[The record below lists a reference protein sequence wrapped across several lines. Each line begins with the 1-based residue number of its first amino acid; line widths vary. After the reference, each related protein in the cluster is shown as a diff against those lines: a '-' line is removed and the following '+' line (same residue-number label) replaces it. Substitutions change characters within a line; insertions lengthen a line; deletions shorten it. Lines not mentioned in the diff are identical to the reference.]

1 MSAFVAVARNGGFAA
16 AARSLGMSS
25 TAVSRHVAQL
35 EQSLGVTL
43 LRRTTRSVT
52 LTESGAR
59 YLPQAAA
66 ILEEIERLNAQTS
79 ANERKLQGSLRLSA
93 PPGTASDLVVP
104 LVLEFAETHAD
115 IDIELS
121 LTERRVDLVAE
132 GYDAAIRSG
141 PLSDS
146 RLIARQIA
154 TMRYGLFAS
163 PAYLRARGTPRLPD
177 DIAQHDCLYWRSHYG
192 DTPARWEFL
201 RDGAEQSVPIRARL
215 RISGMPALREAALCG
230 LGIAML
236 PEVSLRDELHEGL
249 LVPVLADYEL
259 PATPL
264 YLVRPPARF
273 ETARLRALSDHLVRG
288 FRERLAHPAQ
298 AGPAASPESGQD

>member
-16 AARSLGMSS
+16 AARALGMSS

-66 ILEEIERLNAQTS
+66 ILEEIERLHAQTS
-79 ANERKLQGSLRLSA
+79 TRARKLQGSLRLSA

-104 LVLEFAETHAD
+104 LILDFAETHPD
-115 IDIELS
+115 IDVELD

-146 RLIARQIA
+146 RLIARRIA
-154 TMRYGLFAS
+154 TMRYGLFAA
-163 PAYLRARGTPRLPD
+163 PAYLEARGTPHKPE
-177 DIAQHDCLYWRSHYG
+177 DIAGHDCLYWRSHYG
-192 DTPARWEFL
+192 DTPARWQFS
-201 RDGAEQSVPIRARL
+201 RGGARHDVTIRARL
-215 RISGMPALREAALCG
+215 RISGLNALREAALRG

-236 PEVSLRDELHEGL
+236 PEISLHGEVDAGR
-249 LVPVLADYEL
+249 LVPVLAEHEL

-264 YLVRPPARF
+264 YLLRPPARF
-273 ETARLRALSDHLVRG
+273 ETARLRALSDHLVAGVRQ
-288 FRERLAHPAQ
+288 RLARD
-298 AGPAASPESGQD
+298 GQPDPGA